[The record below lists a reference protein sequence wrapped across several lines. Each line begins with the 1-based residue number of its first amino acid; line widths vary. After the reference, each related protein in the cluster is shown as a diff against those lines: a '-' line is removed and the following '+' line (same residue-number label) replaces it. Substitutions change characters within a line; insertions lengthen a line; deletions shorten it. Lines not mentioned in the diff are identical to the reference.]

1 MNWTMHTAVTSALL
15 ILALAA
21 CGSESEAVSDSGTGS
36 NSGTGSTTETDTGA
50 DTDTDACFAE
60 AVADAT
66 YSYDF
71 AGWQEYADRNG
82 LRFEGQVPCSLV
94 SVETGEAGL
103 TTVLDCISDA
113 GSFQGEFSI
122 PATDSGTPAWVPSQE
137 VTMRLREEQEGVN
150 YGSLEL
156 RGADQSLLFVALN
169 SPTLGSSEF
178 WSVSG
183 ALDPIS
189 TTVDSEGCGGQAGDR
204 VSVEFSD
211 ADASLV
217 LFGGQRGVLPSGA
230 NTSLAIELE
239 VADVAEFSA
248 NLDFQLLMRR
258 IET

>member
-1 MNWTMHTAVTSALL
+1 MNWTMHTAATSALL

-21 CGSESEAVSDSGTGS
+21 CGSESEAISDSGTGS
-36 NSGTGSTTETDTGA
+36 NSGTGSTTETDTGP
-50 DTDTDACFAE
+50 DTDACSAE

-122 PATDSGTPAWVPSQE
+122 PSSDSGTPAWVPLQE
-137 VTMRLREEQEGVN
+137 VTMRLREEQEDVN

-156 RGADQSLLFVALN
+156 RGEDDSLLFVALN

-189 TTVDSEGCGGQAGDR
+189 TTVDREGCGGQAGDR
-204 VSVEFSD
+204 VSVEFSN
-211 ADASLV
+211 ADESLV
-217 LFGGQRGVLPSGA
+217 LFGGQQGVLPGGD
-230 NTSLAIELE
+230 NTSLAIDLE
-239 VADVAEFSA
+239 VADVEEFSA
-248 NLDFQLLMRR
+248 DLDFQLLMRR